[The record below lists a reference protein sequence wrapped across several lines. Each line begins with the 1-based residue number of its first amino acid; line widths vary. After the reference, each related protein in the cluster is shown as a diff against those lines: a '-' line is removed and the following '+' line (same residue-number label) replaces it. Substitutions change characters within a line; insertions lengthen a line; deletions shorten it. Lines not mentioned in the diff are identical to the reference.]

1 MDFPIVTP
9 ATIADHARE
18 LFKKDT
24 GYANK
29 TMKKLDEEICKSL
42 IGTTYDTASEAW
54 NLINPS
60 ETAALQ
66 GAKPKHL
73 LWTLLFLNCYC
84 TMPIL
89 TRVVGGVDEETYRFW
104 VFLFI
109 EALAGMKPRVV
120 SGNLIPMSSRLFL
133 CSHAIILLL

>member
-1 MDFPIVTP
+1 MDFPIMTP

-18 LFKKDT
+18 LFKKST

-42 IGTTYDTASEAW
+42 IGTTYETASESW

-66 GAKPKHL
+66 GAMPKHL
-73 LWTLLFLNCYC
+73 Q
-84 TMPIL
+84 
-89 TRVVGGVDEETYRFW
+89 
-104 VFLFI
+104 
-109 EALAGMKPRVV
+109 K
-120 SGNLIPMSSRLFL
+120 
-133 CSHAIILLL
+133 